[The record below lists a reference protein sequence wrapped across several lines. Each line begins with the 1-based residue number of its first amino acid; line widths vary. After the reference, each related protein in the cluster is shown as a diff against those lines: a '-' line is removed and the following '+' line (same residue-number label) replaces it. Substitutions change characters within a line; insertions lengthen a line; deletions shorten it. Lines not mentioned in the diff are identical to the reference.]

1 MDRDPAKLEAE
12 LARLRGHLAALKSD
26 WERLR
31 YTPALVLLAV
41 PAFFVAGPLGAALT
55 LLLVLSLIATA
66 AYLIGVRRREY
77 AGEIAEVKRE
87 LTLSRPPSAS
97 AVDGSR

>member
-1 MDRDPAKLEAE
+1 MHRDSTKLEAE
-12 LARLRGHLAALKSD
+12 LERLRTNLASLRRD

-31 YTPALVLLAV
+31 YAPALMLLVV
-41 PAFFVAGPLGAALT
+41 PAFAMAGPLAAAAT
-55 LLLVLSLIATA
+55 ALLVLSLIGTA

-87 LTLSRPPSAS
+87 LAISRPPPPA
-97 AVDGSR
+97 

>member
-1 MDRDPAKLEAE
+1 MHRDPAKLEAE
-12 LARLRGHLAALKSD
+12 LVRLRGHLASLRSD

-31 YTPALVLLAV
+31 YTPALLLLAV
-41 PAFFVAGPLGAALT
+41 PAFLLAGPLFAALT
-55 LLLVLSLIATA
+55 VLLVLSLIATA

-87 LTLSRPPSAS
+87 LALSRPPPAP
-97 AVDGSR
+97 